1 MLDDR
6 VYISARD
13 DNRVRVL
20 DAGTG
25 ELLTEVEVPPNPF
38 GLATDGRSVWVTG
51 LAENTVTR
59 IVPG

>member
-1 MLDDR
+1 MGLP
-6 VYISARD
+6 SRD
-13 DNRVRVL
+13 DGIADRHRF
-20 DAGTG
+20 DAASG
-25 ELLTEVEVPPNPF
+25 ELLTSLQVPPNPF